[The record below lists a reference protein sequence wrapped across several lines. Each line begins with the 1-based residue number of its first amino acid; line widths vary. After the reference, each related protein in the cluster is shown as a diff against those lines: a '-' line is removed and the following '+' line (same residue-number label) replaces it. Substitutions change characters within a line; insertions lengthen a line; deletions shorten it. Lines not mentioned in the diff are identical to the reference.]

1 MTQSTRNRI
10 VLAAPGDPHTTL
22 CRPSAL
28 YRRPRRRRRRRQ
40 RRRAARP
47 GARLDG
53 GLARLAARQH
63 AQLELEDRK
72 APGLAAGLDYLVLTG
87 PARRRGCRE
96 ELGQSKFLV
105 VSLVGERR
113 LQARRRCTRPPHQLP
128 KRPPCSC
135 KLCGHGDQGF
145 GPSQGFQT
153 GTKFT
158 CATQEGEVRASL
170 REVECTVNGQG
181 LSGKNGSTWVGVV
194 CGSVTYFGVNSHFFA
209 PTQQTGRYAPGPM

>member
-1 MTQSTRNRI
+1 MTHTPHCAVPARSIDDRGGVDGGVSGDARRGLVLFSTEASRDLPHVNMRSSSWRI
-10 VLAAPGDPHTTL
+10 G
-22 CRPSAL
+22 
-28 YRRPRRRRRRRQ
+28 RRQ
-40 RRRAARP
+40 VSPPDSIISFSPALR
-47 GARLDG
+47 G
-53 GLARLAARQH
+53 G
-63 AQLELEDRK
+63 ED
-72 APGLAAGLDYLVLTG
+72 AG
-87 PARRRGCRE
+87 RSF
-96 ELGQSKFLV
+96 GQSKFLV

-181 LSGKNGSTWVGVV
+181 LSGKNGSTWVWCAG
-194 CGSVTYFGVNSHFFA
+194 
-209 PTQQTGRYAPGPM
+209 Q